1 MKKLFN
7 NINLAT
13 YLNSEIVYV
22 REEEINSTKLPL
34 SIKKMIT
41 NSRGTTIFQI
51 KVNIKEKDEL
61 VEFTKFILDI
71 PKTCLHRQKQPPEV
85 FYRKRCS

>member
-22 REEEINSTKLPL
+22 REEEINSTKHPL

-41 NSRGTTIFQI
+41 NSCGTTIFQI
-51 KVNIKEKDEL
+51 KVNTKEKDEL
-61 VEFTKFILDI
+61 AEFTKFILDI
-71 PKTCLHRQKQPPEV
+71 PETCLH
-85 FYRKRCS
+85 